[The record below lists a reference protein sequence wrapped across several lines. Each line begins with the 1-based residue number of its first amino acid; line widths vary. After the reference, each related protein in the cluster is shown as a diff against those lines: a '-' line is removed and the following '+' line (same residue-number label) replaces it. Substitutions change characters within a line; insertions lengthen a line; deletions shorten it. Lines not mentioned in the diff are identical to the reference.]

1 MSLKKSVL
9 IVLFLLALLPI
20 CAADLQTGAL
30 AFVIFKLGNHYFN
43 LNDFDRAEA
52 LYHKA
57 IQIDEGFS
65 PAYYNLG
72 VVSYAREDFES
83 AEKWFGKAIEVDDNN
98 ARAEYSL
105 GLLMFELKNFAGAAE
120 HFRNTVGLQPENE
133 NAHFDLGVS
142 LVEGYRSGTEDITL
156 LEEALKHFEHAT
168 GKVQY
173 AEQNAAVLRKLI

>member
-1 MSLKKSVL
+1 MPFKKSVL
-9 IVLFLLALLPI
+9 VALFLLAALPI
-20 CAADLQTGAL
+20 YAADLQTGAL
-30 AFVIFKLGNHYFN
+30 AFVLFKLGNHYFN

-83 AEKWFGKAIEVDDNN
+83 AEKWFGKAIELDNNN

-120 HFRNTVGLQPENE
+120 HFRNTVQLQPENE
-133 NAHFDLGVS
+133 NAHFDLGVA
-142 LVEGYRSGTEDITL
+142 LVAEYRAGENDKKL
-156 LEEALKHFEHAT
+156 LEEALREFEHST
-168 GKVQY
+168 GKVTY
-173 AEQNAAVLRKLI
+173 AENNAEIIRKLL